1 MPNSFQDTVSS
12 ISKVSSAL
20 NSAQSSVAS
29 WSNLFKTAAAAGA
42 GFEGARRLLH
52 DIVLE
57 WPPVKAAFSAL
68 FRGGRDFREV
78 LESYIDISDKIE
90 RLDVAYNEARGK
102 SAERLKERIELLK
115 HEQHLLNLQL
125 GIATKLAGINR
136 FWGLSLATAIGFT
149 VRLYHEQQSFNQRLR
164 EANTDFEFR
173 NKLFAQAIQYQIK
186 SGATLNSVVEA
197 YEAMVE
203 YGLEL
208 RDDAQDTL
216 NILVKT
222 SETLGISE
230 RQMAQLAVVV
240 KGQLNGSLKETAD
253 IMAKLAKN
261 TAITANEAYDLVNE
275 LAKVRARFLPG
286 SGTGEMDQISEVVAR
301 YEEALK
307 GVGGQAGDF
316 TRMISKAASAQGAG
330 FAALFGLTPDMLT
343 TTEGVT
349 AFFANMKRWADSFV
363 PVGKQNIFLL
373 QALADML
380 EQDTD
385 SVNKMI
391 MALRAVSKE
400 RIKDTNLEK
409 EWRDTIRVTADYIRK
424 ISISLTAM
432 LQPGLLY
439 FVKIINFVI
448 KLIYDM
454 VEAIKKVDWLAEV
467 FKWYLP
473 AAALTAVIALG
484 RVIKEFAKLTVA
496 ALGFSKAA
504 TEAATA
510 ANVASTVAAG
520 AAGAAGASKWAWL
533 TRFFTTLTAWVPR
546 LVGWGGVIF
555 AVLGLIFALINRY
568 TKKREEQEKVKL
580 EIEKKRDKNLNVVF
594 NQRDIGYKALLSEFT
609 RLDLPPEGLADMFFD
624 YVKKDVE
631 SRLKTGLIGERDV
644 SGELQQL
651 TEATY
656 NRLKTDAAGLLTPK
670 VLGGPD
676 EATRKLLE
684 DIKVAL
690 NAVNKSIQ
698 DHSKETISIMTE
710 EVNQQ
715 HRQWKMNWLLDNIQ
729 FEKSLRNSTH
739 PAGVRTY

>member
-1 MPNSFQDTVSS
+1 M
-12 ISKVSSAL
+12 

-29 WSNLFKTAAAAGA
+29 WSNLFKSAAAAGA
-42 GFEGARRLLH
+42 GFEGVRRLLH

-57 WPPVKAAFSAL
+57 WPLVKAAFSAL

-90 RLDVAYNEARGK
+90 RLDVAANEARGK
-102 SAERLKERIELLK
+102 SAERLRKRIELLK
-115 HEQHLLNLQL
+115 HEQHLLSLQL
-125 GIATKLAGINR
+125 GIAEKLAGINR
-136 FWGLSLATAIGFT
+136 VWGLSLAAAIGFT

-186 SGATLNSVVEA
+186 SGATLNAVVEA

-216 NILVKT
+216 DILVKT

-240 KGQLNGSLKETAD
+240 KGQLNGSLRETAD

-261 TAITANEAYDLVNE
+261 TALTANEAYDLVNE
-275 LAKVRARFLPG
+275 LVKIRARFLPG
-286 SGTGEMDQISEVVAR
+286 SGTKEMDQISEVVAR

-400 RIKDTNLEK
+400 RIKGKSLEE
-409 EWRDTIRVTADYIRK
+409 EWRDTIQATSDYISK
-424 ISISLTAM
+424 IFNSLTAM

-439 FVKIINFVI
+439 IVKIVNYILKF
-448 KLIYDM
+448 IYDM
-454 VEAIKKVDWLAEV
+454 VEAIKSVDLVADL
-467 FKWYLP
+467 FKWVLP
-473 AAALTAVIALG
+473 SAALTALFALG
-484 RVIKEFAKLTVA
+484 RIIKKFGELTVA

-510 ANVASTVAAG
+510 TNATSTVANVASKVAAE
-520 AAGAAGASKWAWL
+520 AVKPSRWAWL
-533 TRFFTTLTAWVPR
+533 TRFFRILTVWVPR
-546 LVGWGGVIF
+546 LLGWW
-555 AVLGLIFALINRY
+555 GLIFTTLGFIFTLINRY
-568 TKKREEQEKVKL
+568 TKKREEQERIKL
-580 EIEKKRDKNLNVVF
+580 EIEKKRDKNFNVLF

-609 RLDLPPEGLADMFFD
+609 RHDLSPEGLADMFFD

-644 SGELQQL
+644 SGELRQL

-656 NRLKTDAAGLLTPK
+656 NRLKTDLAGLLTPK
-670 VLGGPD
+670 VFGGPD

-715 HRQWKMNWLLDNIQ
+715 HQQWKMNWLLDNIQ
-729 FEKSLRNSTH
+729 FEKSLRGSAY